1 MRTNLLRDFVANGGR
16 VGEAIADRFSA
27 AITADKAGENPVR
40 GVRACFRVSS
50 FNAAGVGSCRLVTGD
65 TGADYL
71 GDRFKRPAVKS
82 STMKGA
88 IEYVRERL
96 PVRL

>member
-1 MRTNLLRDFVANGGR
+1 MRRSLIASLLQSQQTKR
-16 VGEAIADRFSA
+16 VEIPSVGSGLA
-27 AITADKAGENPVR
+27 
-40 GVRACFRVSS
+40 FRVSS
-50 FNAAGVGSCRLVTGD
+50 FNAAGVGSCRLVTDD

>member
-16 VGEAIADRFSA
+16 VGEAIPDRFSA

-50 FNAAGVGSCRLVTGD
+50 FNAAGVGSCRLATGD

-96 PVRL
+96 PVRF